1 MIKTTKKV
9 FLTLL
14 SMFVAFSAFA
24 QVTTSSMSGKITE
37 ANGSPA
43 AGAAIIATHVPTGA
57 LYYAVSDNNGNYRIL
72 NMRPGGPYNVVV
84 KLLGYQTVETQG
96 ISIALADNYV
106 MNTSLKEEAIGLN
119 AIIVSAI
126 GSKSNM
132 KSDRAGAITSID
144 MKTMESLPTI
154 TRSMNDMIKL
164 TPQVY
169 VSSNGPQIGGASY
182 RSSFVTVDGAA
193 FNNAFG
199 IGQNL
204 PANGSPIS
212 LDAIEQISIS
222 VTPYDVRQ
230 SGFTGGSINAVTRSG
245 SNNLE
250 ASVYTYY
257 NDDSFR
263 GNKVGK
269 TTFNLSDSKYLVYGF
284 RVGAPIIK
292 DKLFLFINAEKE
304 SSTEPGPSSVAA
316 TATKPFTTGSD
327 NVARP
332 TETALNAIS
341 NFLKNTYNYDPGLYQ
356 GYSSESPGQKFLARL
371 DWNIN
376 KNNKFNIRYSNTKK
390 KNPSFPSTSTS
401 GLGNTSFTSQSRT
414 SIYAKFFQNAR
425 YYQETNF
432 SSVAGE
438 LNSRLFG
445 GKLNNTLR
453 VSYSHQYEPRSTEG
467 GEFPFVDIVV
477 NGMTYTSFGT
487 ELFSFGNLRDVSTWN
502 FTDEL
507 AFSLGKHSFTGG
519 VQYET
524 NHTKNGFQRFGTGYF
539 TFKFNSETDLLNAIN
554 AGTVFNTPYQF
565 AITHSMNEDFS
576 QAYPEF
582 TFNQLSL
589 YLQDEYTFSDRFKVL
604 GGLRI
609 ELPSYP
615 ALNTYNAQVAGIT
628 FEDYKGSLG
637 KYSTDALPKAKI
649 MWSPRVGFN
658 FDVLGDRKIVLR
670 GGTGLFTGRIPFV
683 WIVAQAGDAGVLQR
697 TYTAVSGD
705 GKTIPTLSANR
716 IDMLNQIYP
725 NWPNIS
731 GSAANITYVSIM
743 DKDLKMPQ
751 TWKSSLAID
760 MKLPGNVMA
769 SVEGIYNQDVNSV
782 TVRNIG
788 LTAPVSSAISNYTD
802 NRLYYGSY
810 YDNTLKNAYLLHN
823 ADHEG
828 YYYSITAKL
837 EKNNWHGLS
846 GMAAYTYSKAK
857 SLGDG
862 FGDQVTSAYQNANN
876 VNGMNQEEL
885 GSPSYVMPHRIIG
898 SLSYSIQYAK
908 HFATS
913 IGLFYEGGPQ
923 SRASYTYTAN
933 VLGDGSAY
941 TLIYVPK
948 SENEL
953 TFSNYTYTDKNGTT
967 QTYTAA
973 QQAADFW
980 KYVNQD
986 KYLKTRKGQY
996 AERNG
1001 LVYPWIHQFD
1011 LKINQDYF
1019 MKIAG
1024 KQHKIQ
1030 LGLDILN
1037 VGNLIN
1043 KNWGKRYSI
1052 NRSTLLKVAS
1062 NAWGR
1067 GSTAQPV
1074 FQFQRNGTEVLS
1086 ETFTPTLGTSSTYYM
1101 QLSLRYIFN

>member
-1 MIKTTKKV
+1 MIKTSKKI
-9 FLTLL
+9 FLMLL

-24 QVTTSSMSGKITE
+24 QVTTSSISGKITE
-37 ANGSPA
+37 ANGTPA
-43 AGAAIIATHVPTGA
+43 AGAAIIATHTPTGA
-57 LYYAVSDNNGNYRIL
+57 QYHAISDNSGNYRIL
-72 NMRPGGPYNVVV
+72 NMRPGGPYTVVV
-84 KLLGYQTVETQG
+84 KLLGFQSVETQG

-106 MNTSLKEEAIGLN
+106 LNTSLKEEAIGLN
-119 AIIVSAI
+119 AIVVSAI

-132 KSDRAGAITSID
+132 KSDRAGVITSID
-144 MKTMESLPTI
+144 MKTMENIPTI
-154 TRSMNDMIKL
+154 TRSMNDLIKL

-169 VSSNGPQIGGASY
+169 SSSSGPQIGGTSY
-182 RSSFVTVDGAA
+182 RSSFVTVDGSA

-204 PANGSPIS
+204 PANGAPIS
-212 LDAIEQISIS
+212 LDALEQISIS

-230 SGFTGGSINAVTRSG
+230 SGFTGGAINAVTRSG
-245 SNNLE
+245 SNNIE

-269 TTFNLSDSKYLVYGF
+269 TILSLSDSKYQVYGF
-284 RVGAPIIK
+284 RIGAPIIK

-316 TATKPFTTGSD
+316 TTENPFVSSTGNISRAKASVLD
-327 NVARP
+327 
-332 TETALNAIS
+332 AIS
-341 NFLKNTYNYDPGLYQ
+341 SYLKDHYNYDPGAYQ

-376 KNNKFNIRYSNTKK
+376 SNHKFNLRYSNTKK
-390 KNPSFPSTSTS
+390 KNPSFPSTSVS
-401 GLGNTSFTSQSRT
+401 NLGNTSFTSSTRT

-438 LNSRLFG
+438 LNSRFFD
-445 GKLNNTLR
+445 GKLNNTFR
-453 VSYSHQYEPRSTEG
+453 VSYSHQYEPRSTDG

-477 NGMTYTSFGT
+477 EGRTYTSFGT
-487 ELFSFGNLRDVSTWN
+487 ELFSYGNLRDVSTWN
-502 FTDEL
+502 VTDEL
-507 AFSLGKHSFTGG
+507 SFSIGKHSFIGG

-524 NHTKNGFQRFGTGYF
+524 NNTKNGFQRFGTGYY
-539 TFKFNSETDLLNAIN
+539 TFKFDTETALTNAIS
-554 AGTVFNTPYQF
+554 AGTLFDNPYQF

-576 QAYPEF
+576 QAFPQF

-589 YLQDEYTFSDRFKVL
+589 YLQDEYSFSDRFKVA
-604 GGLRI
+604 GGLRV
-609 ELPSYP
+609 EMPWYP
-615 ALNTYNAQVAGIT
+615 ALDTYSEQIAAT
-628 FEDYKGSLG
+628 TLEDFKGNGG
-637 KYSTDALPKAKI
+637 KYSTADVPKNQL

-658 FDVLGDRKIVLR
+658 FDVFGDRKIVVR

-697 TYTAVSGD
+697 TYTAVAGE
-705 GKTIPTLSANR
+705 GKTIPTFSANR
-716 IDMLNQIYP
+716 VDFLNQIYP

-731 GSAANITYVSIM
+731 GSAAQINTVTLL
-743 DKDLKMPQ
+743 DKNLKMPQ

-760 MKLPGNVMA
+760 FKLPADVFA
-769 SVEGIYNQDVNSV
+769 SLEGIYSRDVNPV
-782 TVRNIG
+782 TIRGINYQE
-788 LTAPVSSAISNYTD
+788 PVSSNIPNYAD
-802 NRLYYGSY
+802 NRLYYGTL
-810 YDNTLKNAYLLHN
+810 YDNVLNRGVYLLHN
-823 ADHEG
+823 TNKSG
-828 YYYSITAKL
+828 YYYSLTAKL

-846 GMAAYTYSKAK
+846 VMTAYTFSRGK

-862 FGDQVTSAYQNANN
+862 FGDQVYSAYQNANN
-876 VNGMNQEEL
+876 VNGMNQQEL
-885 GSPSYVMPHRIIG
+885 GAPSYVMPHRIIG
-898 SLSYSIQYAK
+898 SLNYSIQYAK
-908 HFATS
+908 HFGTS

-923 SRASYTYTAN
+923 NRGSYTYTAN

-953 TFSNYTYTDKNGTT
+953 TFSNYTYKDKSDVT

-986 KYLKTRKGQY
+986 KYLKTRKGEY

-1001 LVYPWIHQFD
+1001 LIYPWVHQFD

-1019 MKIAG
+1019 MKVAG

-1043 KNWGKRYSI
+1043 KNWGCRYSATTSI
-1052 NRSTLLKVAS
+1052 LKVAS

-1067 GSTAQPV
+1067 GSTAVPV

-1086 ETFTPTLGTSSTYYM
+1086 TTFSPTVSTTSTYYM